1 MTNSELENQ
10 SKESVRLID
19 FFFFLEI
26 KYVDYLSDKMKS

>member
-1 MTNSELENQ
+1 MINSELENQ

-19 FFFFLEI
+19 FFFLDI